1 MRRWVRGG
9 WLVLLS
15 AILLSGC
22 TLGGGK
28 QTEEW
33 GEEETATIKV
43 MYYDEQSFFQTYG
56 NLFYAKYPNINLEV
70 VSTQEIYKPDT
81 DYREE
86 FRKFIE
92 EKQPDILMLS
102 ADEYEKY
109 AAEGYL
115 TDLDSLIKQSNFD
128 LDGILPGVI
137 DYLKSRGDGKLY
149 GMSPTFNGQ
158 ALFYNKDLFQQVG
171 VPLPRDQMSWQEVF
185 DLAGRFSGTNE
196 DGQKIYGLSLGNYTT
211 PDYAIRM
218 VGETMRQTYV
228 NPDSMAVTVNT
239 DSWRQIFQMVLD
251 AYQSGALHQEEM
263 ESGPRSFY
271 TMEDYF
277 KEQVFIGGRA
287 AMSVDY
293 FYALGNLQRAK
304 DVLQDKIPDW
314 GIVTVPVD
322 PSNPDSSSFFSL
334 NQIFAINA
342 KTSNPRAAWEF
353 IKYLSGDE
361 YARVISRSL
370 GNNGLPV
377 RTEYIKDPEDRNI
390 QAFYKL
396 KPEETSLYSNYDKL
410 PAAFLSSLN
419 QMIREELELVM
430 KNEKSVDEALNDIQE
445 KGQAE
450 LNQAKE

>member
-1 MRRWVRGG
+1 M
-9 WLVLLS
+9 
-15 AILLSGC
+15 
-22 TLGGGK
+22 
-28 QTEEW
+28 
-33 GEEETATIKV
+33 
-43 MYYDEQSFFQTYG
+43 
-56 NLFYAKYPNINLEV
+56 
-70 VSTQEIYKPDT
+70 
-81 DYREE
+81 
-86 FRKFIE
+86 
-92 EKQPDILMLS
+92 
-102 ADEYEKY
+102 
-109 AAEGYL
+109 
-115 TDLDSLIKQSNFD
+115 
-128 LDGILPGVI
+128 
-137 DYLKSRGDGKLY
+137 
-149 GMSPTFNGQ
+149 
-158 ALFYNKDLFQQVG
+158 
-171 VPLPRDQMSWQEVF
+171 
-185 DLAGRFSGTNE
+185 
-196 DGQKIYGLSLGNYTT
+196 SLGNYTT

-239 DSWRQIFQMVLD
+239 DSWRQIFRMVLD

-304 DVLQDKIPDW
+304 DVMQDKMPDW

-334 NQIFAINA
+334 NQIFAFNA

-430 KNEKSVDEALNDIQE
+430 RNEKSVDEAMNDIQE